1 MNESPAPSASEP
13 LKAALT
19 SADDRLRLNHWLP
32 PQNGIVPRI
41 RIGQRWVN
49 VLWALPIGTAT
60 LIVLIAIAQSLRGL
74 PGVTAFI

>member
-13 LKAALT
+13 LEAALT

-41 RIGQRWVN
+41 RIGQRW
-49 VLWALPIGTAT
+49 PMCCGRCR
-60 LIVLIAIAQSLRGL
+60 SGRR
-74 PGVTAFI
+74 PSSS